1 MDQSSYLRHLP
12 PVLWQDVTP
21 DQGPATG
28 VRLGEWLRIVEKVL
42 TGIDDGVDLPHGAHS
57 HPAVTDA
64 IADIHR
70 LLDPWKT
77 REEMLEW
84 LASWVALELPTLRGE
99 PLWDEYQRRRVTAGI
114 AATYRRRGLKAGL
127 LAHLGLH
134 TLGPARPRVA
144 VDDGSRVLVCTPR
157 PDTVAPISVLVGQGP
172 VLRGQSVVTEG
183 LIRPWCIARAGTG
196 EFFIGDAGLPSAV
209 VLPLRSR
216 VWQVTPSG
224 AYHFAGAPP
233 KPRPVTPDTPLNA
246 VIAVAVRPAA
256 GTQPET
262 LYVLDRRGTLL
273 SVPAPFDA
281 ATTTTVTSLPLG
293 ANQFSPIAM
302 AVDLNGDL
310 LVLDRGDGPG
320 TANPP
325 KIVTVAP
332 NPLTVTRRNLSTV
345 VEPLSLLVRP
355 DGSLVIGDGREQ
367 ENPGPGQL
375 SGNLVVVD
383 RANRAAWTESLL
395 LPPANPLVAPTGI
408 ARARDGSLYVLD
420 VGLKPFRLFGDPFVR
435 AVCEPAAVYRVDPLA
450 APPDAVRVSEAGH
463 MVFPTGMVAD
473 GDRLVICDP
482 GQPESAGVTPIWPR
496 LRPFRFDVVVHF
508 LDGGLPDDQFA
519 RERMENQVIA
529 TVRSVVEDNRPAHTE
544 WGRITAV

>member
-12 PVLWQDVTP
+12 PVLWQDVPP
-21 DQGPATG
+21 DQGPPPG

-42 TGIDDGVDLPHGAHS
+42 TGIDDGIELPHDHHT

-64 IADIHR
+64 IAGLHR

-77 REEMLEW
+77 REEMLPW
-84 LASWVALELPTLRGE
+84 LASWVALELPTLRGK

-157 PDTVAPISVLVGQGP
+157 PDRVAPISVLVGQGP
-172 VLRGQSVVTEG
+172 VLRGQTVVTEG
-183 LIRPWCIARAGTG
+183 LIRPWCIARAGDG
-196 EFFIGDAGLPSAV
+196 ELLIGDAGLPSAV
-209 VLPLRSR
+209 VLPPLRSR
-216 VWQVTPSG
+216 VWQVTRSG

-233 KPRPVTPDTPLNA
+233 KPRPVTPDTQLNA
-246 VIAVAVRPAA
+246 VIAVAVRPTRGA
-256 GTQPET
+256 QPET
-262 LYVLDRRGTLL
+262 LYILDRRGTLL

-281 ATTTTVTSLPLG
+281 ATATTVTALPLG
-293 ANQFSPIAM
+293 ANQFTPIAM
-302 AVDLNGDL
+302 AVDVNGDL

-320 TANPP
+320 TQNPP

-332 NPLTVTRRNLSTV
+332 NPLTVTRRNLGTV

-367 ENPGPGQL
+367 DNPGPAQR

-383 RANRAAWTESLL
+383 RADPAAWRESLL

-408 ARARDGSLYVLD
+408 VRSHDGSLYVLD
-420 VGLKPFRLFGDPFVR
+420 AGLKPFRPSGDPFVR

-450 APPDAVRVSEAGH
+450 GTPDAVRISEAGH
-463 MVFPTGMVAD
+463 MVFPTAMIAD
-473 GDRLVICDP
+473 GDRLIICDP
-482 GQPESAGVTPIWPR
+482 GQPESAGVAPIWPR

-508 LDGGLPDDQFA
+508 LEDGLPAGSA

-529 TVRSVVEDNRPAHTE
+529 TIRSVVEDNRPAHTE

>member
-1 MDQSSYLRHLP
+1 MEQSSYLRYLP
-12 PVLWQDVTP
+12 PVLWRDAAP
-21 DQGPATG
+21 DQGPLAG

-42 TGIDDGVDLPHGAHS
+42 TGIDDGVTVPHGDHT
-57 HPAVTDA
+57 HPAVTDV
-64 IADIHR
+64 IADTHR

-77 REEMLEW
+77 REEMLPW
-84 LASWVALELPTLRGE
+84 LASWVALELPTLRGQ
-99 PLWDEYQRRRVTAGI
+99 PLWDEYQRRRVTAAI

-127 LAHLGLH
+127 LANLGLH
-134 TLGPARPRVA
+134 TLGPTRPRVA
-144 VDDGSRVLVCTPR
+144 IDDGSRVLVCTPR
-157 PDTVAPISVLVGQGP
+157 PDAAAPVSVMVGQGP
-172 VLRGQSVVTEG
+172 VLRGQSVLIEG
-183 LIRPWCIARAGTG
+183 LIRPWCIARSSSG
-196 EFFIGDAGLPSAV
+196 EFFVGDSGLPSAV
-209 VLPLRSR
+209 ALPLRSR
-216 VWQVTPSG
+216 VWQLTPSG

-233 KPRPVTPDTPLNA
+233 KPRPVTPDTQFNP

-256 GTQPET
+256 GARPET

-273 SVPAPFDA
+273 GVPAPFDA
-281 ATTTTVTSLPLG
+281 ATATAVTSLALG

-302 AVDLNGDL
+302 TVDINGDL

-320 TANPP
+320 TPNPP

-332 NPLTVTRRNLSTV
+332 NPLNVTRRNLNTV
-345 VEPLSLLVRP
+345 LEPLSLLVRP

-375 SGNLVVVD
+375 TGNLVVVD
-383 RANRAAWTESLL
+383 RGNPAAWAESLL
-395 LPPANPLVAPTGI
+395 LPVDNPLVAPTGV
-408 ARARDGSLYVLD
+408 AQSRDGTLHVLD

-435 AVCEPAAVYRVDPLA
+435 DVCEPAAVYRVDPRA
-450 APPDAVRVSEAGH
+450 TPPDAVRVSEAGH

-482 GQPESAGVTPIWPR
+482 GQPESPGITPIWPR

-508 LDGGLPDDQFA
+508 LDSGLPDDQSA
-519 RERMENQVIA
+519 RERTENQVIA
-529 TVRSVVEDNRPAHTE
+529 TIRSVVEDNRPAHTE